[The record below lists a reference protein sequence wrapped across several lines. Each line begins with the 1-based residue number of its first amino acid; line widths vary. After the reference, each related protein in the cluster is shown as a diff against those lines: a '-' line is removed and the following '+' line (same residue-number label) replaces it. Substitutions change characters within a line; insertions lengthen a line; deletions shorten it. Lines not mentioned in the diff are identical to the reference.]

1 MFFKKSKHKD
11 NVKQVTTAPLS
22 PSNEKFFSTQGIRF
36 GESILTEDFIQ
47 CASKRM
53 TERCSED
60 IEKCIHDAR
69 DNNLFYGIEYYI
81 NQAMIYD
88 RRERTYVY
96 FSKYDIAPLKDDE
109 YHKKEGIAWA
119 LQELV
124 VPQLLQKHPEIIEH
138 NISVKKIISGY
149 ASTECQCN
157 LYFKIHLN
165 RFRSL

>member
-22 PSNEKFFSTQGIRF
+22 PSNENFFSTQGIRF

-53 TERCSED
+53 AEWCSEE
-60 IEKCIHDAR
+60 IEKCIHDAL
-69 DNNLFYGIEYYI
+69 DNDLFYGTVYHV
-81 NQAMIYD
+81 NRAMIYE
-88 RRERTYVY
+88 RERPYVH
-96 FSKYDIAPLKDDE
+96 FSNYDIAPLKDDE

-124 VPQLLQKHPEIIEH
+124 VPQLLQKHSEIIEH